1 MNLNSYLSKEDLKM
15 SNRYMKNGITSHG
28 GKGNPNRDEITSY
41 LSGWLF
47 FGKIKYWQ
55 RCGEIRMLACCF
67 GNVKWCSH

>member
-1 MNLNSYLSKEDLKM
+1 
-15 SNRYMKNGITSHG
+15 MKNGITSHG